1 MEEQSFTLNNRFIV
15 KPSLGII
22 RDAQTGKETRIEPRL
37 MSLLCLLAEN
47 HEQLVARPVIT
58 KQIWDDYGNA
68 DEGLTQA
75 ISYLRKVL
83 ADDEKILIETV
94 PKKGYVLHAKLVY
107 NEPQNENLEYVHGA
121 RRGKFMLIA
130 AVIFVLVVALFF
142 IFKSRQEQKQGNPDT
157 IRPGQNTHAGDT
169 TTKDANPDRQ
179 PDTVKPA
186 QSGADKVK

>member
-1 MEEQSFTLNNRFIV
+1 MEEQSFILNNRFIV
-15 KPSLGII
+15 KPSLGLI
-22 RDAQTGKETRIEPRL
+22 RDAQTGQETRIEPRL

-47 HEQLVARPVIT
+47 NEKLVARPVIT
-58 KQIWDDYGNA
+58 KKIWDDYGSA

-107 NEPQNENLEYVHGA
+107 DKPPAEELEYVHGA

-130 AVIFVLVVALFF
+130 AVVFVLVVTLFF
-142 IFKSRQEQKQGNPDT
+142 ILKSRREQKQFKPD
-157 IRPGQNTHAGDT
+157 IIPSGQGFHANDT
-169 TTKDANPDRQ
+169 THEGANPDKV
-179 PDTVKPA
+179 PDTVKRVQP
-186 QSGADKVK
+186 GADKVK